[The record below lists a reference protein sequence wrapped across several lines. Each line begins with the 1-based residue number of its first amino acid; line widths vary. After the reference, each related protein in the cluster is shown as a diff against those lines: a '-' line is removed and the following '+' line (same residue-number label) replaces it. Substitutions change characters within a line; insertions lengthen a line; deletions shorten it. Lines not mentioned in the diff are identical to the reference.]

1 MREMSE
7 RRQRERAAMRA
18 GTDDRH
24 PPPDD
29 DADADTDAFLDG
41 ADALHDRGD
50 GVRVASRA
58 RRAPDGEAID
68 RELPDTPPPGWG
80 DGEAA

>member
-1 MREMSE
+1 MRQMTAQRQR
-7 RRQRERAAMRA
+7 RRQVMRA
-18 GTDDRH
+18 GTDERH
-24 PPPDD
+24 PPPD

-50 GVRVASRA
+50 GVRVASRG

-68 RELPDTPPPGWG
+68 RELPDSPPPGWG